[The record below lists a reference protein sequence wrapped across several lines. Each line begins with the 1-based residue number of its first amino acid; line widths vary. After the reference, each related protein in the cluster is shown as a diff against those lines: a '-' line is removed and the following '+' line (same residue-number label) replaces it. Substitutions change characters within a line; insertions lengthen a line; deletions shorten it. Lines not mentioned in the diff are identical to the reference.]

1 VTVQHDLERA
11 IAMAEVMKGSYMLFS
26 TDSEDEKAK
35 QVFKQMAEDMER
47 HVMILKSRLQ
57 YLAQYNLL
65 NRQQGGPNGQGEGSQ
80 GRGNGQGQGNGQ
92 GNGQANGQGSGQ
104 GQNGQQ
110 RGGRDQRQNQTG
122 QSGGGG
128 QGCGQ

>member
-1 VTVQHDLERA
+1 MTVQHDLERA
-11 IAMAEVMKGSYMLFS
+11 IAMAEVMKGSYLLFS
-26 TDSEDEKAK
+26 TDSEDERAK

-65 NRQQGGPNGQGEGSQ
+65 NRQQGGQGDGAREQRGGAQAQGDAQGGGQG
-80 GRGNGQGQGNGQ
+80 
-92 GNGQANGQGSGQ
+92 AGQ

-110 RGGRDQRQNQTG
+110 QRGGRDPRQG
-122 QSGGGG
+122 
-128 QGCGQ
+128 